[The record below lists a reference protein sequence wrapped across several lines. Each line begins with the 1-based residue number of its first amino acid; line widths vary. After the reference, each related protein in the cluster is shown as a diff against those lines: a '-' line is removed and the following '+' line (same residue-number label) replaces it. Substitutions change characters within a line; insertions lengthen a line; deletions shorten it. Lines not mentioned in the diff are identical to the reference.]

1 MARWT
6 AYRFRADCFATRF
19 VLGTR
24 WAELDH
30 MGSLIML
37 APCGMVAMSPEPTA
51 APVYGLC
58 GATTLFVP
66 KPAAPGLVGP
76 VGVPPEPPAVLLP
89 KGGDVGLVTCATAI
103 ASLAA
108 NKASVKTTR
117 LPYTLKIFSYL
128 SVQRADDRQVQP

>member
-30 MGSLIML
+30 TGSLIMR
-37 APCGMVAMSPEPTA
+37 APCGIVAMPPEPAA
-51 APVYGLC
+51 APAYGLSGQL

-76 VGVPPEPPAVLLP
+76 VGVPPEPPAVLVP

-108 NKASVKTTR
+108 NKAIVRTTR
-117 LPYTLKIFSYL
+117 LQCTLKIFSH
-128 SVQRADDRQVQP
+128 VPAQRVNER